1 MSPEQAKGMA
11 EFFLS
16 VIEHETQTNKKVM
29 SAVPEDKRDYR
40 PHENSCSALEIAR
53 HSAVSDLWFA
63 DAVANGEFAPPDEA
77 AETAIATVGDA
88 LKLYDDKLPAALARV
103 KALSGEQLAK
113 EISMM
118 GVFNESAVTY
128 LSFLIRHTV
137 HHRGQ
142 LSAYLRPM
150 GAKVPSI
157 YGGSADEPMEMPASG

>member
-16 VIEHETQTNKKVM
+16 VIEHETQTNKTIIG
-29 SAVPEDKRDYR
+29 AVPEDQRDYR
-40 PHENSCSALEIAR
+40 PHEVSRSALELAR
-53 HSAVSDLWFA
+53 HMVGSDVWFA
-63 DAVANGEFAPPDEA
+63 DAVANGEFARPDEA
-77 AETAIATVGDA
+77 TETAITTVGDA
-88 LKLYDDKLPAALARV
+88 LKIYDEQLPAALEKV
-103 KALSGEQLAK
+103 KGLTGEQLAK
-113 EISMM
+113 EVSMM
-118 GVFNESAVTY
+118 GVFSEPAVIY
-128 LSFLIRHTV
+128 LSFLIRHSV